1 MERDR
6 LSGKLAVIL
15 HADIA
20 GSTALVQQDKQ
31 LAHER
36 IQDSFR
42 RLGNTIEKYQGR
54 VLELRGDALLA
65 EFARASD
72 AVSAALSFQVDH
84 AYYIDRLK
92 DGLRPTM
99 RVGIAM
105 GEVIIADNTVT
116 GAGVVQAQRVE
127 QLADPGDVCITAAI
141 QEALSERMPIDH
153 ENLGEQVLK
162 GFDYSVQIYRVELRP
177 GESILPAE
185 KSSQRDAPTKSWGL
199 LVAVVAIALVV
210 AGSTA
215 YWYQSRVP
223 QEEPASVENMAYPL
237 PDKPSIAVLP
247 FTNMSGDAEQEYF
260 VDGMT
265 EDLITDLSQISGLF
279 VIARNSVFT
288 YKDKP
293 IKIRQVAEELGVRYV
308 LEGSVRRAGN
318 QVRIN
323 AQLIDATTGGHI
335 WAKRYDGSLEDVFAL
350 QDEVTQK
357 IVAALAVSLTSE
369 EEVQQA
375 NRSTDSTEAHDA
387 FLQGWAHYILG
398 TRADLAKAKPFFE
411 EAIRLD
417 PDYALA
423 HAGLATV
430 FWDAYSNDWTMEL
443 GILSFDAEDGWI
455 EHLELAMKIPNAL
468 AHTLQSRV
476 LVSQSRYQEAVVE
489 AEKAVALDGDKAT
502 AYAGLA
508 NALILAGKPAE
519 GADLIRKSMRL
530 DPHHPPGH
538 LITLGQAQFEME
550 QFKEAAATFER
561 AVKRNVDDDLPW
573 IYLASSYGH
582 LGRIK
587 DADDA
592 IGSANDLRAKRAESF
607 LNIESKT
614 ENHFQGEIDFSRS
627 GGKQA
632 QERLRAG
639 LTEIPALRWQNLATH
654 LNAGPVK
661 HWFEVKG
668 ATAIDVHT
676 AKSLYDRGVIF
687 VDARPEKNRNKEGWI
702 PRSVSLPESRSNNPN
717 NRRLTEKTLMNILD
731 KTDEVV
737 FYGEVFSG
745 GEDAA
750 FASAKSVNWGYENVF
765 YFSGWWNLKESGFHG
780 WKEAGYPVETGK

>member
-1 MERDR
+1 
-6 LSGKLAVIL
+6 
-15 HADIA
+15 
-20 GSTALVQQDKQ
+20 
-31 LAHER
+31 
-36 IQDSFR
+36 
-42 RLGNTIEKYQGR
+42 
-54 VLELRGDALLA
+54 
-65 EFARASD
+65 
-72 AVSAALSFQVDH
+72 
-84 AYYIDRLK
+84 
-92 DGLRPTM
+92 
-99 RVGIAM
+99 
-105 GEVIIADNTVT
+105 
-116 GAGVVQAQRVE
+116 
-127 QLADPGDVCITAAI
+127 
-141 QEALSERMPIDH
+141 
-153 ENLGEQVLK
+153 
-162 GFDYSVQIYRVELRP
+162 
-177 GESILPAE
+177 
-185 KSSQRDAPTKSWGL
+185 
-199 LVAVVAIALVV
+199 
-210 AGSTA
+210 
-215 YWYQSRVP
+215 VP

-308 LEGSVRRAGN
+308 LEGSVRRAADK
-318 QVRIN
+318 VRIN

-417 PDYALA
+417 PDYARA

-455 EHLELAMKIPNAL
+455 EHLELAMKVPNAL

-489 AEKAVALDGDKAT
+489 AEKAVALDGNKAT

-519 GADLIRKSMRL
+519 AADLIRKSMRL
-530 DPHHPPGH
+530 DPYHPPGH

-550 QFKEAAATFER
+550 QYEEAAATFER
-561 AVKRNVDDDLPW
+561 AVKRNVDDDFPW

-592 IGSANDLRAKRAESF
+592 IESANDLRAKRGESF
-607 LNIESKT
+607 LNIQSKT
-614 ENHFQGEIDFSRS
+614 EWHFLGGIDFTRV

-632 QERLRAG
+632 RERLRVG
-639 LTEIPALRWQNLATH
+639 LTEIPALTWQNLVTH
-654 LNAGPVK
+654 FSAEQEG

-676 AKSLYDRGVIF
+676 AKSLYDRGVTF
-687 VDARPEKNRNKEGWI
+687 VDARPERFRNKDGWI
-702 PRSVSLPESRSNNPN
+702 RRSVSLPVRRSNTPN

-737 FYGEVFSG
+737 FYGAG
-745 GEDAA
+745 LTDGEEPSA
-750 FASAKSVNWGYENVF
+750 FASAKALNWGYQNVF
-765 YFSGWWNLKESGFHG
+765 YFDGGFQGWKESGFQG
-780 WKEAGYPVETGK
+780 WKKAGYPVETEK